1 MNKKSTRALA
11 SATVVGLVLTTAI
24 STGNVQAAPGKV
36 DRLDGANRYETA
48 AKVATSNWKAGE
60 TKNVILV
67 SGQGYADALSA
78 SLLAQKLDAPVL
90 LTGKDSLDANTK
102 NAINKL
108 GAKNVYILGS
118 KGVISENIKSSL
130 ENEGKTV
137 KRLAGKDRYE
147 TNIAI
152 ANELVSNHGV
162 SAKEVLVVNGNKY
175 LADALTA
182 APVAAKEGK
191 ILLLVGEDE
200 STANEAKKFIDA
212 HSSKVTVIGR
222 DVTVSDVI
230 YNKLGASKRVK
241 GGADRFETNRLV
253 LDAFNMK
260 GSHLYIANGQND
272 HLVDSLVASAL
283 AGKFNS
289 PVVLVSNDKDTDA
302 KAVKYMKENLK
313 INDKTD
319 LNVVGSEAILSDD
332 LVKDIDSV
340 VTPQSEDVVAA
351 EKAVKAYESAKLT
364 NAEEIKAAKELKA
377 EAVKTVK
384 VVKDEAKKADFE
396 KRIAEADKKLAEA
409 EAKFAIAA
417 DSVKSLNET
426 AIQVSG
432 LAKDVNEKALEGK
445 KITLKAN
452 DVELTATYVKGSLTE
467 DGKANFVLENGKKL
481 TDTVKYTVSADW
493 AKLTIDTFTA
503 RVKTPYIAKVEVSTK
518 ILPANLEKKDKDL
531 NLVRFTAKNQYGED
545 LTLSKE
551 NVKGLEVKGTING
564 APLKVEEINKDN
576 IEKGIIQINVDLKE
590 GDKISLALTK
600 KINEKDV
607 EVGNASYVVVKGAAQ
622 VATDLSDI
630 KATYKVAENGHEKD
644 KKAEEVLP
652 DDQIDLKLEVNDQF
666 GNPMKN
672 DTDVRWVVE
681 EGKDLINVTTP
692 DYKDGVVDSVDFA
705 YTAKNAGKVKITAYN
720 VGNGKSKSYTVEIG
734 AKKLTELKLADEA
747 GTRFNKDENIVK
759 VVTPND
765 GANLKASDIKFD
777 VKTEEK
783 GLTSADVEV
792 SAKVRGGEDK
802 DKKNDIVIAVKSKKA
817 GKYTITPYVGES
829 LEKSTAH
836 GDAFDVTTTV
846 DQTVTS
852 IDDIKFD
859 AAELKIGT
867 EIKKDVTFRNKH
879 GEVVVV
885 ENKKADVTV
894 TPNIDIKDGA
904 NVATVTKEEKDGVA
918 KNILTLKL
926 KDAKNYNVVV
936 NKGDVFKAYNL
947 KFVGAKFTAIN
958 AGADITGVVAG
969 DAEVNKAKYQ
979 EVKFLDQDGKAMDV
993 KKEDIKVSVTKPD
1006 GQELD
1011 EKDLNKLI
1019 TLGKTY
1025 SVDKKGVVNFE
1036 ESDDSK
1042 DNIVA
1047 YKISPVATLTQGT
1060 YTVKIADKD
1069 NKISD
1074 TVTVTVG
1081 AKRVAKAVEV
1091 TATSASIA
1099 LNGKTELKIVPKDQ
1113 YGELIEVGAGKIEI
1127 KAGDNF
1133 KIGAVSE
1140 LEDDKAVKVGYK
1152 AEVSGIAKGS
1162 GEVVVNVKDGDKVLA
1177 TNKVKMTVDSVA
1189 GLINSVEIDKEGIQP
1204 AYSTK
1209 EAGTK
1214 VQLKAIAKDA
1224 KGQVVPVDAS
1234 KDLAWKIKSVKGK
1247 VAAED
1252 PKNVKD
1258 ATVATVGTIAEH
1270 TGEFTPAQNFNG
1282 TVTIEVLTAN
1292 MKSAEIT
1299 LTCDSKEAAPQKG
1312 TTNVVASEDK
1322 KVLDGNKDK
1331 SGIQVLLDGKD
1342 ADGEKDGAVVV
1353 KVVAKDQFGK
1363 DFKETKITNANAKV
1377 MVDDRSVVDA
1387 KIDDATNSITLTSK
1401 AKGTANVNVIY
1412 NGDTVKLEV
1421 SVNEEAAK
1429 AAKTKAEADNL
1440 AKATQEAK
1448 EALNG
1453 AITKAKQGKDAV
1465 KEGTAADQVEEGT
1478 DFVLKADKED
1488 YNKAITTAEGIKDNG
1503 KSTKKEFE
1511 DALKE
1516 LNKAT
1521 ETFNGKK
1528 QKGTKKAQDTDAT
1541 LKTFTIGGQSV
1552 VDLENVTTSGAEKTF
1567 SDFSSDAVKGIN
1579 VEANSKKVKK
1589 VVVKVG
1595 KDEVKGKDLAE
1606 KVLSEKD
1613 VITVE
1618 VTAESGATKTY
1629 KVTVKKTV

>member
-452 DVELTATYVKGSLTE
+452 DVELTTTYVKGSLTE

-481 TDTVKYTVSADW
+481 TDAVKYTVSADW
-493 AKLTIDTFTA
+493 TKLTMDTFVAKVSATY
-503 RVKTPYIAKVEVSTK
+503 VAKVEVSTK
-518 ILPANLEKKDKDL
+518 VLPANTKDSDL
-531 NLVRFTAKNQYGED
+531 NLVRFTAKDQYGEALD
-545 LTLSKE
+545 LAGKVDAIKVT
-551 NVKGLEVKGTING
+551 GTING
-564 APLKVEEINKDN
+564 APLKANEINKAN
-576 IEKGIIQINVDLKE
+576 IANGVIEIDKDLKE
-590 GDKISLALTK
+590 GDKVSLTLT
-600 KINEKDV
+600 NTVNDKDIELGSV
-607 EVGNASYVVVKGAAQ
+607 SYDIVKGEAQ
-622 VATDLSDI
+622 VATDLSDV
-630 KATYKVAENGHEKD
+630 KATYKVAENGHEINKA
-644 KKAEEVLP
+644 AEEVLP
-652 DDQIDLKLEVNDQF
+652 GDQIDLKLEVNDQF
-666 GNPMKN
+666 GNPMAE
-672 DTDVRWVVE
+672 DAHTTVRWAVE
-681 EGKDLINVTTP
+681 EGKDLITKV
-692 DYKDGVVDSVDFA
+692 DGNAIEEVSDAPNFSFKA
-705 YTAKNAGKVKITAYN
+705 AKAGKVKITAYN

-734 AKKLTELKLADEA
+734 AKKLTTLTLANEA
-747 GTRFNKDENIVK
+747 GAGSYNKDENIVK

-765 GANLKASDIKFD
+765 GANLKAEEIKFD
-777 VKTEEK
+777 VKTDIE
-783 GLTSADVEV
+783 GVDVSKIV
-792 SAKVRGGEDK
+792 TAKVRGGEEAN
-802 DKKNDIVIAVKSKKA
+802 KNDIVIVVKTDKP
-817 GKYTITPYVGES
+817 GKYTITPYVGEN

-846 DQTVTS
+846 DQTVAS
-852 IDDIKFD
+852 IDEIKFD
-859 AAELKIGT
+859 AAELKAGS
-867 EIKKDVTFRNKH
+867 EIKKDITFKNKH

-885 ENKKADVTV
+885 ENGQANVTV
-894 TPNIDIKDGA
+894 TPAKDGA
-904 NVATVTKEEKDGVA
+904 DVATVTKEEKDGVS
-918 KNILTLKL
+918 KNVLTLKL
-926 KDAKNYNVVV
+926 KDAKTYNVVV
-936 NKGDVFKAYNL
+936 SKGDVFKAYDL

-958 AGADITGVVAG
+958 AGADVTGVVAG
-969 DAEVNKAKYQ
+969 DPAAKGKVHDQ
-979 EVKFLDQDGKAMDV
+979 EVKFLDQDGVATEVEAKDLT
-993 KKEDIKVSVTKPD
+993 VSVTKPD
-1006 GQELD
+1006 GQPLENVEDLVQLASAYGFNKETGAD
-1011 EKDLNKLI
+1011 EFAKATGVAK
-1019 TLGKTY
+1019 
-1025 SVDKKGVVNFE
+1025 VKGFRVKA
-1036 ESDDSK
+1036 SD
-1042 DNIVA
+1042 A
-1047 YKISPVATLTQGT
+1047 LTQGV

-1074 TVTVTVG
+1074 TFTVTVG
-1081 AKRVAKAVEV
+1081 AKRVAKTVEV
-1091 TATSASIA
+1091 TATSTNVA
-1099 LNGKTELKIVPKDQ
+1099 LNGQTELKIVPKDQ
-1113 YGELIEVGAGKIEI
+1113 YGDFIANTAGVNIEV
-1127 KAGDNF
+1127 KAGDHF
-1133 KIGAVSE
+1133 ALEGAVTPVE
-1140 LEDDKAVKVGYK
+1140 EKGATVAYK
-1152 AEVSGIAKGS
+1152 AIVKGTS
-1162 GEVVVNVKDGDKVLA
+1162 KGTNDVIVNVNGAIVDGKTPVLA
-1177 TNKVKMTVDSVA
+1177 TNKVNMTVDSVA
-1189 GLINSVEIDKEGIQP
+1189 GLINSIEIDKEGIQP
-1204 AYSTK
+1204 AYSTQN
-1209 EAGTK
+1209 ADNK
-1214 VQLKAIAKDA
+1214 VNLKAIAKDA

-1247 VAAED
+1247 VND
-1252 PKNVKD
+1252 KD
-1258 ATVATVGTIAEH
+1258 ATVATVGTIGEH

-1453 AITKAKQGKDAV
+1453 VITKAKQGKDAV

-1478 DFVLKADKED
+1478 DFVLKADKDE
-1488 YNKAITTAEGIKDNG
+1488 YNTAITTAEAIKDNV
-1503 KSTKKEFE
+1503 KSTKKDFE

-1516 LNKAT
+1516 LNTAT

-1528 QKGTKKAQDTDAT
+1528 QKGTKKAQDADAT

-1589 VVVKVG
+1589 VVVKV
-1595 KDEVKGKDLAE
+1595 KDVEVQSTDLAT
-1606 KVLSEKD
+1606 KVLAEND
-1613 VITVE
+1613 VVTVE

-1629 KVTVKKTV
+1629 KVTLKK